1 MELQQDTI
9 ERVIRQILG
18 EMNQQTTPGG
28 AQDPFLVPV
37 GVSNRH
43 IHLSRADMEILF
55 GPGAELHRMKAMKQP
70 GQYAAE
76 ETVTLK
82 GPKGSLSKVR
92 VLGPVRAETQIEI
105 SVADGFTLGLRAP
118 LRMSGQ
124 LDGTPGLEIIG
135 PQGSVQKQHGVIVAL
150 RHIHMTPAT
159 AARLGLRNGQE
170 VDVEITGA
178 RGGILHHVAVRAA
191 EASALEMHIDVEEA
205 NALGLKNDDLVRIR
219 PL

>member
-135 PQGSVQKQHGVIVAL
+135 PQGSVQKQNGVIVAL